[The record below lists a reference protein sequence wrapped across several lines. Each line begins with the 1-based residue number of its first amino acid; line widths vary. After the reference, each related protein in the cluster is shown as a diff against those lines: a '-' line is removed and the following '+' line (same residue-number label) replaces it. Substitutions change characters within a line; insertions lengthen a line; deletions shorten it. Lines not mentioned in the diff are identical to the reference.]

1 MHVSMTSKQAA
12 AALAAVLIGLSV
24 GCTVGPHY
32 HSPAAPAVASYT
44 PQPQPKETV
53 SSAGPA
59 GNIQHL
65 NPSAEIPAQWWTM
78 FHSPE
83 LNGMVSE
90 ALRNSPTLVQASAR
104 LKQAEEELTART
116 GATKY
121 PSVSGAASVQGEQV
135 NLSAYGIPFPN
146 PSPFAL
152 LNGSVAVSY
161 ALDLFGANRR
171 LIEGLR
177 AEREYQEWQL
187 EGARLMLA
195 GNVVSAAIREAQL
208 QTQIEITRKLL
219 GVQQQEL
226 KITEQRYRAG
236 GVSDYDVR
244 SQRTAVAQTEAMLP
258 PLQLEMDVVHDQ
270 LALLMGKSPANS
282 GIVSISLAS
291 LRLPEEVPVSLPSA
305 LVSQR
310 PDIRAAEA
318 LLHQAS
324 ANVGVATA
332 NLYPQILLSGSGGGL
347 GTNFTTGGDIWNV
360 GASLTQP
367 IFNGGALQ
375 AERRKARQHTA
386 KRTAF
391 TARLC
396 LRPSRKSRMLSMQ
409 FSTTLRRCGRGPR
422 LPVKLRRPMRLR
434 RSATRLEASVTL
446 VCSMR
451 NASSCKRRWIRQR
464 RQQAVIQ
471 TRRRWC
477 RHSAADGGTRPA
489 YPLRQPAACLRETPY
504 VSESPCPRKRLRER
518 RKEES
523 SSSPGCKADPG
534 RALQPG

>member
-1 MHVSMTSKQAA
+1 MHVSMTSKHSA
-12 AALAAVLIGLSV
+12 AALAAVLIELSV

-32 HSPAAPAVASYT
+32 HSPVAPTVASYT

-65 NPSAEIPAQWWTM
+65 NPSAEITAQWWTV

-90 ALRNSPTLVQASAR
+90 ALRNSPTLVQATAR
-104 LKQAEEELTART
+104 LKQAQEELTART

-121 PSVSGAASVQGEQV
+121 PSVSGTASVQGEQI

-195 GNVVSAAIREAQL
+195 GNVVSAAIGEAQV
-208 QTQIEITRKLL
+208 QTQIEITRQLL

-226 KITEQRYRAG
+226 KITEQRYGAG
-236 GVSDYDVR
+236 GVSDYDLR
-244 SQRTAVAQTEAMLP
+244 NQRTALAQIEAMLP

-270 LALLMGKSPANS
+270 LALLMGASPANS
-282 GIVSISLAS
+282 RIVSISLAS
-291 LRLPEEVPVSLPSA
+291 LRLPEELPVSLPSA

-347 GTNFTTGGDIWNV
+347 GTNFSTGGDIWNV

-375 AERRKARQHTA
+375 AERRKAQAAYGEADGVYRQTVLEAFKQVADALYAIQHDAETLRA
-386 KRTAF
+386 RTEAAGEARTAYDIASRRYQAGGISKLTLLDAQRQQLQ
-391 TARLC
+391 TALDQTTSVA
-396 LRPSRKSRMLSMQ
+396 SRYRD
-409 FSTTLRRCGRGPR
+409 
-422 LPVKLRRPMRLR
+422 
-434 RSATRLEASVTL
+434 SATL
-446 VCSMR
+446 VQVLGGEWW
-451 NASSCKRRWIRQR
+451 N
-464 RQQAVIQ
+464 QAQ
-471 TRRRWC
+471 T
-477 RHSAADGGTRPA
+477 SA
-489 YPLRQPAACLRETPY
+489 PAAT
-504 VSESPCPRKRLRER
+504 SPQTSASN
-518 RKEES
+518 S
-523 SSSPGCKADPG
+523 SH
-534 RALQPG
+534 